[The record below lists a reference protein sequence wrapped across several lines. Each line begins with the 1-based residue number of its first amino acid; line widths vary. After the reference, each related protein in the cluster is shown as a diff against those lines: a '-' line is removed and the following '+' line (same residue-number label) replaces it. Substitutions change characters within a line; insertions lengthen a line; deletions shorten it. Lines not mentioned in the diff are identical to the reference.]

1 MGPNLNAF
9 QRKSGRGLSKK
20 RLCGCDGR
28 GQIRMRRGLKRK
40 LFTRQKGGVVQLLE
54 DEIGQGGQNLLCSG
68 QGLNQEWVFLN
79 EVSVD
84 FAN

>member
-1 MGPNLNAF
+1 
-9 QRKSGRGLSKK
+9 
-20 RLCGCDGR
+20 
-28 GQIRMRRGLKRK
+28 MRRGLKRK